1 CRVIP
6 VSHSISSYY
15 LPLLQPCCI
24 AAWAPT
30 MLLLTSSSVRPK
42 MCALLQEPVMGWSS
56 LCWLILQLNYV
67 SYFIGWC

>member
-1 CRVIP
+1 
-6 VSHSISSYY
+6 
-15 LPLLQPCCI
+15 
-24 AAWAPT
+24 
-30 MLLLTSSSVRPK
+30 MERPK

>member
-1 CRVIP
+1 STCCRVIP

-30 MLLLTSSSVRPK
+30 MLLLTSSSVF
-42 MCALLQEPVMGWSS
+42 A
-56 LCWLILQLNYV
+56 ILPPAHFLN
-67 SYFIGWC
+67 GL